1 MLGIEKVGEKMFQ
14 DIGPKVFDNHYER
27 QRDPRDGDYVVIY
40 DNRQVVLAQ
49 NQRLP
54 NYREAVSQ
62 WQLSPAQMTYLFSVD
77 ETGFYL
83 VSQRVATT
91 AAYQYQPVASF
102 QKFEPAWLGFA
113 GATAAHLAWWYE
125 TNRFCGRCGH
135 AMQPDEQQRALTCS
149 HCGYQIFPRISPV
162 VVVGVTK
169 GDQILLTKY
178 AAGYRPYTLISGF
191 AEIGETLEDAVRREV
206 QEEVGLRVHNLRYFG
221 SQPWAFSE
229 SLLVGFFAELDED
242 VAIDLERDELAQAQ
256 WFRRDEMPS
265 DGAKFILA
273 WEMRQAFRDGRV

>member
-1 MLGIEKVGEKMFQ
+1 MFQ
-14 DIGPKVFDNHYER
+14 DISPKVFGNHYE
-27 QRDPRDGDYVVIY
+27 QRRAPRDSDYVVIY
-40 DNRQVVLAQ
+40 DNRQVVLVQ
-49 NQRLP
+49 EQRLP
-54 NYREAVSQ
+54 NYREVVSQ
-62 WQLSPAQMTYLFSVD
+62 WQLSPLQMTYLFSVD

-83 VSQRVATT
+83 VSQRVVTT

-102 QKFEPAWLGFA
+102 QNFEPAWLGFA

-135 AMQPDEQQRALTCS
+135 AMQPDEHQRALTCS

-178 AAGYRPYTLISGF
+178 VAGYKPYTLISGF

-206 QEEVGLRVHNLRYFG
+206 QEEVGLHVHNLRYFG

-242 VAIDLERDELAQAQ
+242 VAIDLERDELARAQ
-256 WFRRDEMPS
+256 WFRRDEMPT

-273 WEMRQAFRDGRV
+273 WEMRQAFRDGRM

>member
-1 MLGIEKVGEKMFQ
+1 MMFQ
-14 DIGPKVFDNHYER
+14 DISPKVFDNHYE
-27 QRDPRDGDYVVIY
+27 QRRAPRDSDYVVIY
-40 DNRQVVLAQ
+40 DNRQIILGPE
-49 NQRLP
+49 QRLP
-54 NYREAVSQ
+54 NYREAVRQ

-83 VSQRVATT
+83 VGQRVATT
-91 AAYQYQPVASF
+91 AAYQYQSVASF
-102 QKFEPAWLGFA
+102 QKVEPAWLGFA

-135 AMQPDEQQRALTCS
+135 AMRPDEQQRALTCG
-149 HCGYQIFPRISPV
+149 HCGYQVFPRISPV

-169 GDQILLTKY
+169 GDQILLTQY
-178 AAGYRPYTLISGF
+178 AAGYKPYTLISGF

-206 QEEVGLRVHNLRYFG
+206 QEEVGLHVHNLRYFG

-242 VAIDLERDELAQAQ
+242 VTIDLERDELAQAK
-256 WFRRDEMPS
+256 WFDRDKMPT

-273 WEMRQAFRDGRV
+273 YEMRKAFRDGRV

>member
-1 MLGIEKVGEKMFQ
+1 MFQ
-14 DIGPKVFDNHYER
+14 DISPKFFDNHYA
-27 QRDPRDGDYVVIY
+27 QRRAPRDSDYVVIY
-40 DNRQVVLAQ
+40 DNRQVVLA
-49 NQRLP
+49 NEQRLP
-54 NYREAVSQ
+54 NYREAVDQ

-83 VSQRVATT
+83 VSQRVVTT
-91 AAYQYQPVASF
+91 AEYQYQPVAVF

-135 AMQPDEQQRALTCS
+135 AKRPDEQQRALTCE
-149 HCGYQIFPRISPV
+149 HCGYQVFPRISPV

-169 GDQILLTKY
+169 GDQILLTQY
-178 AAGYRPYTLISGF
+178 AAGYKPYTLISGF

-206 QEEVGLRVHNLRYFG
+206 QEEVGLHVHNLRYFG

-242 VAIDLERDELAQAQ
+242 VTIDLERDELAQAK
-256 WFRRDEMPS
+256 WFDRDKMPT

-273 WEMRQAFRDGRV
+273 YEMRKAFRDGRV